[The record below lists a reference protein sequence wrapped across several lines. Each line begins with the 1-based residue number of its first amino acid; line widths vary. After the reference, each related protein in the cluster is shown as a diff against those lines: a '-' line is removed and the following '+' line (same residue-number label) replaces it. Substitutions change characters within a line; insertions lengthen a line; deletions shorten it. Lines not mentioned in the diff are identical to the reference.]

1 MGGAR
6 PVRSFLSGKMRL
18 IADLWRPLLQMAVR
32 WFASRKLVSISLRR
46 SDHIAMKNC
55 VVRQQT
61 VRLTMALQRTT
72 GNSTT
77 IEDFY
82 STAGQAIKKT
92 AQSWRVSGGL
102 FAYAHE

>member
-61 VRLTMALQRTT
+61 VRLTRALQRTT

-77 IEDFY
+77 IEEFLQHGRTRDQKNCAVVACFRRPLRLR
-82 STAGQAIKKT
+82 T
-92 AQSWRVSGGL
+92 
-102 FAYAHE
+102 